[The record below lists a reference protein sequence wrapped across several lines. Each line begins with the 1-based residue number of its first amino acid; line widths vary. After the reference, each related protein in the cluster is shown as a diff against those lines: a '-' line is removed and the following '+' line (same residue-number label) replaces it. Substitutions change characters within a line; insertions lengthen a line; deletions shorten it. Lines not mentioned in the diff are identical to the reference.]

1 MRSAAQRKRLLRRRL
16 LAALATVAGIA
27 LLYRIF
33 IAPGGEEIEST
44 AADEQRGYYVL
55 DATMTEMGAD
65 GQPRL
70 VVRAKS
76 IEQQLADQSVLLS
89 DLALDYR
96 SESSGTWT
104 VTSDSGRMPAD
115 QGSLQLSGNVE
126 VRGTET
132 RGGAVIRTER
142 LAYDTRSGVIQTTD
156 PVTVQFG
163 DHELAGRGLRVALND
178 GTLRLESNVH
188 GRFNP

>member
-1 MRSAAQRKRLLRRRL
+1 
-16 LAALATVAGIA
+16 
-27 LLYRIF
+27 
-33 IAPGGEEIEST
+33 
-44 AADEQRGYYVL
+44 
-55 DATMTEMGAD
+55 
-65 GQPRL
+65 
-70 VVRAKS
+70 
-76 IEQQLADQSVLLS
+76 VLLS

-96 SESSGTWT
+96 SEASGTWT

-126 VRGTET
+126 VHGTGT

>member
-1 MRSAAQRKRLLRRRL
+1 MRSAAQRKNVLRRRV
-16 LAALATVAGIA
+16 LAALATVAGFA
-27 LLYRIF
+27 LLYGIF
-33 IAPGGEEIEST
+33 VAPGGDEIEST
-44 AADEQRGYYVL
+44 AADEPRGYYLL

-65 GQPRL
+65 GLPRL

-96 SESSGTWT
+96 TESSGTWT
-104 VTSDSGRMPAD
+104 LTSENGRMPVD

-126 VRGTET
+126 VRGTEA
-132 RGGAVIRTER
+132 RGAAVIRTER
-142 LAYDTRSGVIQTTD
+142 LAYDTRSGIIQTTD

-163 DHELAGRGLRVALND
+163 AHELAGRGLRVALND

>member
-1 MRSAAQRKRLLRRRL
+1 MRSAAQRKSLLTRRV
-16 LAALATVAGIA
+16 LATGATVAGFA
-27 LLYRIF
+27 LLYGLL
-33 IAPGGEEIEST
+33 IAPGGDEIAST
-44 AADEQRGYYVL
+44 TADEQRGYYL
-55 DATMTEMGAD
+55 RDATMTEMGTD
-65 GQPRL
+65 GLPRL
-70 VVRAKS
+70 VVRAES

-96 SESSGTWT
+96 TESSGTWT
-104 VTSDSGRMPAD
+104 VTSETGRMPAD

-126 VRGTET
+126 VRGTEA
-132 RGGAVIRTER
+132 RGAAVIRTER

-163 DHELAGRGLRVALND
+163 EHELAGRGLRVVLND

>member
-1 MRSAAQRKRLLRRRL
+1 MRSAAQRKSLLRRRL
-16 LAALATVAGIA
+16 LAALATVAGFA
-27 LLYRIF
+27 LLYGIF

-65 GQPRL
+65 GLPRL
-70 VVRAKS
+70 VVRAKT
-76 IEQQLADQSVLLS
+76 IEQQLADRSVLLS

-126 VRGTET
+126 VRGTEA
-132 RGGAVIRTER
+132 RGAAVIRTER
-142 LAYDTRSGVIQTTD
+142 LAYDTRGGIIQTTD

-163 DHELAGRGLRVALND
+163 AHELAGRGLRVVLND